1 MDDDEEEGDIFERED
16 LDYLEGSFE
25 FDEMNMEDFVEEDAP
40 SGDGRRADVSIG
52 SNAPQDGGEQSP
64 PFKNWAAEEGQ
75 PSPFKEDDG

>member
-52 SNAPQDGGEQSP
+52 SNAP
-64 PFKNWAAEEGQ
+64 
-75 PSPFKEDDG
+75 